1 MSVLK
6 KNFGCR
12 KDAVITQGDFVVS
25 TINSETSFSFRMPA
39 QGITIE

>member
-12 KDAVITQGDFVVS
+12 QDVITQGDFVVS